1 MPITSSDMAAIFVPN
16 MPSESLVLSC
26 EAYMAFRAIKY
37 RARVQWKKDLIVK
50 FITYSYVGTLG
61 NLSIS

>member
-26 EAYMAFRAIKY
+26 EAYRTFRAIK
-37 RARVQWKKDLIVK
+37 
-50 FITYSYVGTLG
+50 
-61 NLSIS
+61 